1 MAILPRLDH
10 RAIPIVL
17 SAAAIDVI
25 GFGIIMPVLPSL
37 ITQLGHVDL
46 AEATRLSGW
55 MMTLF
60 AVAMFFAGPVL
71 GNLGDRFGR
80 RPVLM
85 LAMAAFALNCA
96 VMAVAPNLTWLFI
109 CRAISGVAGGT
120 FGPIGAVIADVT
132 PPERRA
138 VNFGYVNAAFGIGFI
153 IGPALGGLVAGLGP
167 RAPFWLAAFL
177 ALANTVVM
185 YFWLPETLK
194 PENRRP
200 FSLGDAHVIGA
211 FKPLFAAG
219 SAAPLL
225 VAWFFWQLGGIV
237 YPTTWAFWAKMR
249 FDWNATQ
256 IGWSLAWVG
265 FLQLLVQ
272 FFLTERV
279 IRRTGERGAAITGLA
294 CSAAAMIAYAFATQ
308 GWQVYAFFVVGCIG
322 ALAWPAL
329 NGILSQ
335 MVDATRQGA
344 LQGGIGS
351 LNSVAAIIGPV
362 LAAQSLAWGA
372 RHSFD
377 GAAFIVSGALIGAA
391 TLIVALGVRFRTQAQ
406 DPAG

>member
-1 MAILPRLDH
+1 MIDPKTAKRGLALVFTTLLLD
-10 RAIPIVL
+10 I
-17 SAAAIDVI
+17 I
-25 GFGIIMPVLPSL
+25 GFGIIMPVLPAL

-55 MMTLF
+55 MMTVF
-60 AVAMFFAGPVL
+60 AVAQFFAGPVL

-109 CRAISGVAGGT
+109 CRAISGIAGGT

-177 ALANTVVM
+177 ALANTIVM
-185 YFWLPETLK
+185 YVWLPETLK

-200 FSLGDAHVIGA
+200 FSLRDAHVIGA

-219 SAAPLL
+219 SASPLL
-225 VAWFFWQLGGIV
+225 IAWFLWQLGGIV
-237 YPTTWAFWAKMR
+237 YPTTWAFWAKLR

-294 CSAAAMIAYAFATQ
+294 CSAAAMIAYAFATE
-308 GWQVYAFFVVGCIG
+308 GWQVYAFFIVGCIG

-329 NGILSQ
+329 NGILSR

-377 GAAFIVSGALIGAA
+377 GAAFILSGGLIGAA
-391 TLIVALGVRFRTQAQ
+391 ALIVMLGVRFGPEAR
-406 DPAG
+406 PPGR